1 MSVNN
6 EVKFCLQA
14 VQKDI
19 ESRSR
24 IVSAVLKLCDW
35 LKVVRSAGEAEM
47 TTAESAME
55 DERAAVQEEAE
66 GVEQRWHRV
75 WIQSVEWQLRL
86 EDAINGTNVRIVCLY
101 NRYSSRVCHT
111 EQCWLVYHSTIIIS
125 LLLSRLLLV
134 CVW

>member
-101 NRYSSRVCHT
+101 NAV
-111 EQCWLVYHSTIIIS
+111 
-125 LLLSRLLLV
+125 
-134 CVW
+134 